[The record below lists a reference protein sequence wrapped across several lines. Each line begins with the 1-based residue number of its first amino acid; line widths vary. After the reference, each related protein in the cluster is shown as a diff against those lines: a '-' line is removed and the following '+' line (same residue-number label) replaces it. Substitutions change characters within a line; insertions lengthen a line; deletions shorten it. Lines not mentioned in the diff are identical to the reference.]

1 MEPYPPPPPPR
12 LTRKK
17 DILYPFLF
25 LYPAK
30 IFYYNF
36 FLSRKLFRPWQKR
49 EKKSMRKK
57 IRKEIETKLSGRNVR
72 QIIFQEWMIE
82 SVERMG
88 RRCEDRKVIPFVP
101 KFIIRLVYSVVG
113 TRRRGVVATR
123 RSSIEPH

>member
-1 MEPYPPPPPPR
+1 MA
-12 LTRKK
+12 KK
-17 DILYPFLF
+17 
-25 LYPAK
+25 
-30 IFYYNF
+30 
-36 FLSRKLFRPWQKR
+36 
-49 EKKSMRKK
+49 RKK
-57 IRKEIETKLSGRNVR
+57 INEEENSEGNRNESEK
-72 QIIFQEWMIE
+72 FLGKKCAANNFLWMIE